1 MWFDEAGAMKIS
13 DPKRQEGLNSEIK
26 RLEGMIEHDTSI
38 LARLRSIVG
47 DHSVSEVLD
56 SAKIQFAENRIVGIR
71 AELDH
76 VLKLQV
82 AQAIGIDA
90 DHIVLGDHLFYQ
102 AGRETVKTVLKSE
115 EFTKLQV
122 AVDKEVSGLRKS
134 ITERG
139 ALRDLV
145 NGTLLEFKMEAL

>member
-1 MWFDEAGAMKIS
+1 MKIS